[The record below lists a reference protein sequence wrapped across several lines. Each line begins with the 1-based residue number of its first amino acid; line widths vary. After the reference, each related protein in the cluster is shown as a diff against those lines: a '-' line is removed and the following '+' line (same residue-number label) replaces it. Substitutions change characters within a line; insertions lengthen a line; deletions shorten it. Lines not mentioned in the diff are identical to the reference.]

1 MNTQLNLPFLLPGL
15 CDVPTAIPISAP
27 GLPHSWRQKYK
38 SCIWRSLQAAPRE
51 ECGPTFLQGNLLL
64 AGWEWNCL
72 GKDKQALIL
81 LINYRRKPKVT
92 HKYLFLKSLY
102 SCYREQEG
110 DAERTNT
117 AEISLLCCLEQTN
130 QKEVITY
137 IWKIQHILLKNRFL
151 SGSET

>member
-1 MNTQLNLPFLLPGL
+1 MNSQLNLPLLLPGL
-15 CDVPTAIPISAP
+15 CDISTAIPISAP
-27 GLPHSWRQKYK
+27 GLPHSQKQKYK
-38 SCIWRSLQAAPRE
+38 SSIWRSLQAAPRE

-81 LINYRRKPKVT
+81 LIIDRRKPKDT

-110 DAERTNT
+110 DAERTYNT
-117 AEISLLCCLEQTN
+117 AEISLLCCLEQIN
-130 QKEVITY
+130 RKEVIIY
-137 IWKIQHILLKNRFL
+137 IWKI
-151 SGSET
+151 